1 VPPPEELLQG
11 PVLCRY
17 LQGWGRKNDFAV
29 VALDVEDGSRIG
41 AAWYRTF
48 PAHESGYGFVDEA
61 TPEIAIDDR
70 VLTPLKPNEPV
81 DLVNVFRNP
90 NDIAP
95 IVDAC
100 IALKLP
106 RLWLQ
111 DGVVNEA
118 EALRAQAAG
127 IEVIMDR
134 CIYRDYLALRK
145 T

>member
-1 VPPPEELLQG
+1 MNGFRNPSADRIRALLAEI
-11 PVLCRY
+11 RTI
-17 LQGWGRKNDFAV
+17 AV
-29 VALDVEDGSRIG
+29 VGLSPRPNRPSFEVAQAMQGFGYRIVPVRPAVDSVLGERAYPDLYAL
-41 AAWYRTF
+41 
-48 PAHESGYGFVDEA
+48 P
-61 TPEIAIDDR
+61 
-70 VLTPLKPNEPV
+70 EPV

-90 NDIAP
+90 REIAP

-111 DGVVNEA
+111 DGVVNGV

-127 IEVIMDR
+127 IEVVMDR

-145 T
+145 A

>member
-1 VPPPEELLQG
+1 MTGSGFRNPDAARLHIMLGEI
-11 PVLCRY
+11 RTI
-17 LQGWGRKNDFAV
+17 AV
-29 VALDVEDGSRIG
+29 VGLSPRPNRPSHQVARAMQGFGYRIIPVRPAVDSVLGERAYPDLHALSQ
-41 AAWYRTF
+41 
-48 PAHESGYGFVDEA
+48 
-61 TPEIAIDDR
+61 
-70 VLTPLKPNEPV
+70 PV

-90 NDIAP
+90 DQLGP

-127 IEVIMDR
+127 IEVVMDR
-134 CIYRDYLALRK
+134 CIYRDYLAFFK
-145 T
+145 D